1 MANTIQHKRSNTP
14 SSIPGAG
21 SLSYGELAINYN
33 DGKVYTKN
41 NSNNI
46 INLAASSINGVNID
60 PGLITTNSGVVINT
74 GGGTA
79 RLYASLGG
87 EIDNSDIYFETDSDA
102 PLHVAYKESTTHV
115 GTTAI
120 TLNRSS
126 AAQTLSGVSIDG
138 NAGTVTNGVY
148 ITGAQSISG
157 VKTFKDRV
165 ISDSGPFI
173 IFGTRQNEG
182 NIHLS
187 NTTCN
192 YISFNASG
200 VGAPDGFTRS
210 LGTKIILSPS
220 PGTSSSDMGIGT
232 ESNALWF
239 SVPNATYSTKWY
251 SSSTNT
257 ATLTGS
263 GVFTVAG
270 ATSQINVD
278 NLRLDGNTI
287 LATSGDLNLKTFDG
301 TKNIVTENLLEI
313 RAGMTVN
320 TIQSDSILLG
330 GSSNDIDGSIDIR
343 NASDVSKVF
352 IDGLNGIDV
361 RLPLFFIPSTSTTL
375 SVNGQVS
382 FERVSNTQLKILMR
396 GTDGT
401 TRSTTLTLS

>member
-14 SSIPGAG
+14 SSIPGSS
-21 SLSYGELAINYN
+21 SLSYGELAINYT

-46 INLAASSINGVNID
+46 INLAASSISGVNID
-60 PGLITTNSGVVINT
+60 PGLINTNSGVVINT

-87 EIDNSDIYFETDSDA
+87 EIDNSDIYIETDSDA

-200 VGAPDGFTRS
+200 VGTPDGFTRS

-239 SVPNATYSTKWY
+239 AVPNATYSTKWY
-251 SSSTNT
+251 SSSVNT

-270 ATSQINVD
+270 STSQINVD
-278 NLRLDGNTI
+278 NLRLDGATI
-287 LATSGDLNLKTFDG
+287 SRTNAGHV
-301 TKNIVTENLLEI
+301 NISPSLYSNNAYFGEI
-313 RAGMTVN
+313 NAGGGEAGSSYGALYVYDDV
-320 TIQSDSILLG
+320 DSVMFEVSLG
-330 GSSNDIDGSIDIR
+330 GVYSN
-343 NASDVSKVF
+343 
-352 IDGLNGIDV
+352 
-361 RLPLFFIPSTSTTL
+361 LPLAVNSYISFLPVPSGQTSLTT
-375 SVNGQVS
+375 NGELQ